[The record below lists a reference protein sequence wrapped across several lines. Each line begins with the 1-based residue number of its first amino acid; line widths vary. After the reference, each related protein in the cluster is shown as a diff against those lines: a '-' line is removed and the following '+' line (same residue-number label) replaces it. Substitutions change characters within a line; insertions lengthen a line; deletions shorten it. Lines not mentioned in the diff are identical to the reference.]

1 MTFQKLRE
9 KLVRNSTIQ
18 DTAILTE
25 SKIYGKKDMI
35 STSIPIINIA
45 LSGRIDGG
53 LAPGLTVIAGE
64 SKRFKTS
71 FLLFM
76 AAAYLKKYD
85 DAIILFY
92 DSEFGTPESYVSMF
106 DIDPERIV
114 HTPITDIEVFKHD
127 IMNQLDGISREDHV
141 IILVDSIGVWPR
153 ARK

>member
-1 MTFQKLRE
+1 
-9 KLVRNSTIQ
+9 
-18 DTAILTE
+18 
-25 SKIYGKKDMI
+25 MI

-127 IMNQLDGISREDHV
+127 IMNSTGRHK
-141 IILVDSIGVWPR
+141 PR
-153 ARK
+153 GSCNHLG

>member
-92 DSEFGTPESYVSMF
+92 DSELVLQNLTLACS
-106 DIDPERIV
+106 
-114 HTPITDIEVFKHD
+114 
-127 IMNQLDGISREDHV
+127 
-141 IILVDSIGVWPR
+141 ILIQSV
-153 ARK
+153 